1 MHGAVA
7 CACHPIDSCP
17 YTKAKAPTVCED
29 TVCSLIADFSSNM
42 RLIIKINVTLQRY
55 IGIGLPERQK
65 VSKQGKGRSHK
76 MRSRSPLHTRDDLLL
91 MIFIDNEQASD
102 CEYTNCL

>member
-29 TVCSLIADFSSNM
+29 TVCEDTVCSLMADFSSNM
-42 RLIIKINVTLQRY
+42 RLIIKLNVTAIYRDR
-55 IGIGLPERQK
+55 PTRTAK
-65 VSKQGKGRSHK
+65 SK
-76 MRSRSPLHTRDDLLL
+76 
-91 MIFIDNEQASD
+91 
-102 CEYTNCL
+102 

>member
-29 TVCSLIADFSSNM
+29 TVCSLMADFSSNM
-42 RLIIKINVTLQRY
+42 RLIIKINVTAIYRDR
-55 IGIGLPERQK
+55 PTRTAK
-65 VSKQGKGRSHK
+65 SK
-76 MRSRSPLHTRDDLLL
+76 
-91 MIFIDNEQASD
+91 
-102 CEYTNCL
+102 